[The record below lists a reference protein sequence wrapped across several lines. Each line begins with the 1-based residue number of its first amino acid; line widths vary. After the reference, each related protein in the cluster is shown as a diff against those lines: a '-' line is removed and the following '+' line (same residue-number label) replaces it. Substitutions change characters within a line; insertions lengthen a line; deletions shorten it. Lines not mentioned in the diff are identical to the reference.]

1 MMPLLELPAVRERVH
16 PMSVETYHRL
26 GEMGELSEDVELLR
40 GLVITKMAKSPLHE
54 YVAQMLMKLLLALLP
69 AGFEVRR
76 ESPLTIGG
84 SEPEP
89 DISVV
94 RGSAADWIQAHPI
107 TAALVI
113 EVAVTSADIDEGKAS
128 IYAEAGIPEYW
139 IVRPDLRTVTV
150 YRDPMADG
158 YRART
163 VLSDHDTLRCVG
175 LPGVEVTVASVLPPR
190 P

>member
-1 MMPLLELPAVRERVH
+1 
-16 PMSVETYHRL
+16 
-26 GEMGELSEDVELLR
+26 MGALSEDVELLR
-40 GLVITKMAKSPLHE
+40 GLIVTKMPKSPLHE
-54 YVAQMLMKLLLALLP
+54 YVAQMLMKVLLALLTP
-69 AGFEVRR
+69 GFEVRR
-76 ESPLTIGG
+76 ESPITIGG

-94 RGSAADWIQAHPI
+94 KGNAADWIRAHPT

-113 EVAVTSADIDEGKAS
+113 EIAITSADIDEGKAS

-163 VLSDHDTLRCVG
+163 VLSDHETLRCAG
-175 LPGVEVTVASVLPPR
+175 LPEVEIAVASVLPPHQ
-190 P
+190 